1 MSSRRRRRK
10 SSRKRTKRKPVRG
23 SSRKRSS
30 TGRSSRRKSLRTRSY
45 SAKKISG
52 KFRSLLNRATLSR
65 KKTVKKKFAT
75 NVQRGPII
83 TGSIKPFDEYPILG
97 YKFDVVFL
105 IDKKEYN
112 AAFQSISG
120 ISRSSKTQKIQD
132 GGDYESEY
140 HLPSHFSYKDATF
153 KRGVLRN
160 FGYNRYPAYLQFWF
174 ETLGWLNTNRIETAK
189 IQIHVKDFNK
199 NRQRVTVETITLF
212 NAYPTSVTLGELNSQ
227 KSEVLI
233 ETITLSFSKYTRT
246 RDLVETPDS
255 IGV

>member
-1 MSSRRRRRK
+1 
-10 SSRKRTKRKPVRG
+10 
-23 SSRKRSS
+23 
-30 TGRSSRRKSLRTRSY
+30 
-45 SAKKISG
+45 
-52 KFRSLLNRATLSR
+52 
-65 KKTVKKKFAT
+65 
-75 NVQRGPII
+75 
-83 TGSIKPFDEYPILG
+83 
-97 YKFDVVFL
+97 
-105 IDKKEYN
+105 
-112 AAFQSISG
+112 
-120 ISRSSKTQKIQD
+120 
-132 GGDYESEY
+132 
-140 HLPSHFSYKDATF
+140 
-153 KRGVLRN
+153 
-160 FGYNRYPAYLQFWF
+160 LQFWF

>member
-1 MSSRRRRRK
+1 MSRRRRSRK
-10 SSRKRTKRKPVRG
+10 SSRKRTRRKPVRS

-30 TGRSSRRKSLRTRSY
+30 RGRSSRRKSSRRKSFV
-45 SAKKISG
+45 AKKFSG
-52 KFRSLLNRATLSR
+52 RFRSLLRRASLSR

-75 NVQRGPII
+75 KLQKGPIV
-83 TGSIKPFDEYPILG
+83 TGSLKPFDEYPILG

-120 ISRSSKTQKIQD
+120 ISRSTKTEKIQD

-160 FGYNRYPAYLQFWF
+160 FGDNRYPAYLQHWF
-174 ETLGWLNTNRIETAK
+174 ETLGWLNTNKIETAK

-233 ETITLSFSKYTRT
+233 ETITLSFSKYSRT
-246 RDLVETPDS
+246 RDLIETPDS
-255 IGV
+255 IGF